1 MAPRQHGDLHLMSSL
16 ARRGFTMIELLI
28 ALVILGIVS
37 AALYKVLVTNQRTYL
52 AKTQRIDLQQNIR
65 AAATIL
71 PAALRE
77 INAVGTAAAH
87 DGDLSGMLS
96 NSLTIRAPR
105 ERACLS
111 RLPPLRC

>member
-1 MAPRQHGDLHLMSSL
+1 MPAL

-52 AKTQRIDLQQNIR
+52 AQTHRIDLQQNIR

-71 PAALRE
+71 PAELRE
-77 INAVGTAAAH
+77 INAVGTAGANNGVLRGKLGTSMSVRAIRQVAFRFVIQPVG
-87 DGDLSGMLS
+87 DGDGV
-96 NSLTIRAPR
+96 
-105 ERACLS
+105 
-111 RLPPLRC
+111 